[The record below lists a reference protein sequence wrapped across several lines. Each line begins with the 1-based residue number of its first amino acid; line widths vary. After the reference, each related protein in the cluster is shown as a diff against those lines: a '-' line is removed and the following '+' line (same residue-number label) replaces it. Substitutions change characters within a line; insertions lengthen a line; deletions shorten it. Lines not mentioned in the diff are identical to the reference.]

1 MVQQENNLKKLF
13 FFSHSLVASTMH
25 SSNDTGKYL
34 GEVLSSL
41 RSGSSGCEVTKSFY
55 GEPSRSNG
63 GVL

>member
-1 MVQQENNLKKLF
+1 
-13 FFSHSLVASTMH
+13 MH

-34 GEVLSSL
+34 GEVLSSV
-41 RSGSSGCEVTKSFY
+41 RSGCSGCEVAKSFY